1 VIEPTPVPPATLAA
15 RAARLRSDLPPAT
28 AVLAASHAGI
38 RWLTGIVGA
47 GHYLYGNTP
56 AVAIVGPDGP
66 VRLVVAAAD
75 LGWVAD
81 EVDLD
86 AVVPY
91 GWFSYAGRHGGRI
104 PGATTGRMLE
114 EAVAI
119 ALRATGASAVVAD
132 DGLPWTRAAA
142 IEAACGVTLQPGHE
156 LLRRARAVKDAREI
170 ELLRAA
176 NVAAEDALFD
186 AVGKVRTGITELEL
200 LTLIQQGMLERDARP
215 LLGAVGFTE
224 RGALV
229 DAWPSDRALRPGDTI
244 RFDIGCSY
252 LGYHAD
258 MSRTAAFGRV
268 PQTSRDAYAAI
279 LAGEDACLAATRAG
293 APAATVFN
301 AGVDATRAAGIGDY
315 ARSHC
320 GHGIGLEIYEPP
332 LIADSS
338 DTVLE
343 AGMTLCLETPLYR
356 LDDVG
361 LQVED
366 AVVVTADGCDR
377 LGRSPRAMI
386 DIDA

>member
-1 VIEPTPVPPATLAA
+1 MIEPTSVPAATLAA
-15 RAARLRSDLPPAT
+15 RTARLRGHLPAG
-28 AVLAASHAGI
+28 AAAIAASQAGI

-66 VRLVVAAAD
+66 VRLVVASAD

-86 AVVPY
+86 TVVPY
-91 GWFSYAGRHGGRI
+91 GWFSYAGRHGGRM
-104 PGATTGRMLE
+104 PGATTGRTLE

-119 ALRATGASAVVAD
+119 AVRETGAATVLAD

-142 IEAACGVTLQPGHE
+142 IEAACGGTLQPGHE
-156 LLRRARAVKDAREI
+156 LLRRARAVKDEGEI

-176 NVAAEDALFD
+176 NIAAEDALFA
-186 AVGKVRTGITELEL
+186 AVGRVRAGITEQEL
-200 LTLIQQGMLERDARP
+200 LTLIQQGMLERGARP

-268 PQTSRDAYAAI
+268 PDTSREAYAAI

-293 APAATVFN
+293 ARAAAVFD
-301 AGVDATRAAGIGDY
+301 AGVDATRAAGIADY
-315 ARSHC
+315 ERSHC

-332 LIADSS
+332 LIAGASVE
-338 DTVLE
+338 VLE